1 MSTSGPE
8 AVKPQSKRDRAFL
21 GQLPSDFL
29 RVDSATAPQSS
40 TGDQPH
46 LVPVNYGRPA
56 AIHQRQADNILG
68 RLKVTVAQAKL
79 IKNYGFTRMDP
90 YCRIRIGHSV
100 YETPTDLNGSKNPRW
115 NKVFSCN
122 MPRGINS
129 MYLEI
134 FNERY
139 LALDDRIAW
148 AYYEFPA
155 DMLNGETIEEWV
167 ALSGKQGEGQEGNI
181 NIILSFTPA
190 PPAMSY
196 QMAAYGN
203 QPITMA
209 PPGMPGAQMYYP
221 GGYPPTFPQQQLPA
235 PVSQQPQHP
244 VKDEDVTRLQE
255 MFPTLDT
262 EVVRSVLEA

>member
-1 MSTSGPE
+1 
-8 AVKPQSKRDRAFL
+8 
-21 GQLPSDFL
+21 
-29 RVDSATAPQSS
+29 
-40 TGDQPH
+40 
-46 LVPVNYGRPA
+46 
-56 AIHQRQADNILG
+56 
-68 RLKVTVAQAKL
+68 
-79 IKNYGFTRMDP
+79 
-90 YCRIRIGHSV
+90 
-100 YETPTDLNGSKNPRW
+100 
-115 NKVFSCN
+115 
-122 MPRGINS
+122 

-209 PPGMPGAQMYYP
+209 PPGMP
-221 GGYPPTFPQQQLPA
+221 
-235 PVSQQPQHP
+235 VSQQPQHP

-262 EVVRSVLEA
+262 EVVRSVLEANNGMADSAVTALLQMTEA